1 MQDKE
6 LKFWT
11 TTPNVFFVA
20 KSTESG
26 RILGCISYKQ
36 YTPDTV
42 EICRLTVDK
51 EFRGLKIGLKLFQF
65 LLNTAKENGY
75 NTVYLETA
83 EPNMKAR
90 KLYEKNGFKYLHSL
104 PYLHMVVL
112 GIRFDFLCGFKEAA
126 YIKRIQ

>member
-36 YTPDTV
+36 ITPDTV
-42 EICRLTVDK
+42 EMYRLSVDK
-51 EFRGLKIGLKLFQF
+51 EFQRLKIGQNLTQF
-65 LLNTAKENGY
+65 LLDTAKENGY
-75 NTVYLETA
+75 NTMYLETS

-90 KLYEKNGFKYLHSL
+90 KLHEKNGFKYLHSL
-104 PYLHMVVL
+104 PYLHMAVF
-112 GIRFDFLCGFKEAA
+112 GIKMDFLCGFKEAA
-126 YIKRIQ
+126 YIKRLQ